1 MIDERLLLDFG
12 AKKTLFQKGEIII
25 KQGEAARYYH
35 QIASGSI
42 KMNNFNDD
50 GKEFIQGIFVEGDS
64 FGEPPLL
71 IEENYPANGI
81 AIVPSE
87 ILMLTKEK
95 FLELL
100 RINQD
105 IHFYLTRILAKRL
118 YFKTIMASEIS
129 SQYPE
134 HRVLKLIDYFK
145 TKKNKIPKET
155 SYMVEITRQQI
166 ADLTGLRVET
176 VIRAI
181 KSLEK
186 KGEVTIKN
194 RKVFR

>member
-1 MIDERLLLDFG
+1 MIDESLLLEFG

-25 KQGEAARYYH
+25 KQGESARYYH
-35 QIASGSI
+35 QIATGSV

-105 IHFYLTRILAKRL
+105 IHFYVTRTLAKRL

-145 TKKNKIPKET
+145 TRKNKIPKET

-186 KGEVTIKN
+186 KGEVMIKD